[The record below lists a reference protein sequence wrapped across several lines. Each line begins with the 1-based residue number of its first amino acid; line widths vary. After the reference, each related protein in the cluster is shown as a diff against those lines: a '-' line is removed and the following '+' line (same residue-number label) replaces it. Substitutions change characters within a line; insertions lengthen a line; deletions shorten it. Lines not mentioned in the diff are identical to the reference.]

1 MKCLS
6 GLGEQVCHAGNTL
19 GRSGWCSEDGWLD
32 ALLVSEDLPQEN
44 RVTVHG
50 PCREIVA
57 IDSYENK
64 VQSVTCHFISYSHMM
79 ISLCLLNRLITQSQ
93 NLAANLLSLAL
104 QVLQLVLRPSNFG
117 SNKH

>member
-1 MKCLS
+1 MCDGGSTCAAVGEMKCLS

-32 ALLVSEDLPQEN
+32 ALLVSEDLPKEN

-57 IDSYENK
+57 IDSYENE
-64 VQSVTCHFISYSHMM
+64 VHTIRNMPFH
-79 ISLCLLNRLITQSQ
+79 
-93 NLAANLLSLAL
+93 
-104 QVLQLVLRPSNFG
+104 
-117 SNKH
+117 